1 MDYFVLHQPYQKNSI
16 NKVGELINN
25 KTQKKLST
33 WISNGYKFFT
43 LRNSDLNKKR
53 NLSLHRLLGMIFI
66 NNPNQYPCID
76 HVDRNKRNN
85 DLNNL
90 RWVSYQTNALNKA
103 SKNPL
108 GRGISKSKSGKRY
121 CANLFR
127 NGKKKW
133 IGSFENHED
142 AISAYKHACKI
153 WEHETH
159 QI

>member
-1 MDYFVLHQPYQKNSI
+1 MDYFVLHQPYQKYSI

-33 WISNGYKFFT
+33 WECNGYKFFT

-76 HVDRNKRNN
+76 HIDRNKRNN
-85 DLNNL
+85 DLTNL

-103 SKNPL
+103 SKNHL

-127 NGKKKW
+127 NGKKK
-133 IGSFENHED
+133 
-142 AISAYKHACKI
+142 
-153 WEHETH
+153 
-159 QI
+159 